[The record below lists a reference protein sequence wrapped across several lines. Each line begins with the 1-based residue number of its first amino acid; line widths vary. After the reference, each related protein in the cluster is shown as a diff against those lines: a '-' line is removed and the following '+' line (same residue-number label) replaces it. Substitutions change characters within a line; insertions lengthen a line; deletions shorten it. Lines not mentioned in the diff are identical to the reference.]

1 MSAKQEDIH
10 LMPVEQIRVLNPR
23 ARDQKKFA
31 LIMENIRVLGLKKPI
46 TVRKRQ
52 NSEDGYD
59 LVCGQGRLEA
69 FKKLGLTQIP
79 AFIRG
84 LSKNDAM
91 LCSLVENIARRNV
104 RAIDQIKTIDWME
117 KQGQPKSEIAVKT
130 GLSEQYVGDVLM
142 LLRHGEERLLDAVL
156 HGRIPI
162 TIATQIAG
170 VSDEDSQKALME
182 AYESK
187 ELNQKNL
194 RAFRKLVEQR
204 RFFGRGADSADR
216 GSRKRSRTSA
226 AGLVQAYK
234 RSVEKQRLFVRKAR
248 SCESRLLSMAAA
260 LRRLLSDEH
269 FNTLLRAENLMTL
282 PEFLGEMVE
291 ATREVA

>member
-1 MSAKQEDIH
+1 MSPKQEDIH
-10 LMPVEQIRVLNPR
+10 LVPVDQIRVLNPR
-23 ARDQKKFA
+23 ARDQRKFA
-31 LIMENIRVLGLKKPI
+31 IIMENIRVLGLKKPI
-46 TVRKRQ
+46 TVRQRK
-52 NSEDGYD
+52 NEEDGYD

-69 FKKLGLTQIP
+69 FKKLGVKEIP

-84 LSKNDAM
+84 FSKNDAL

-117 KQGQPKSEIAVKT
+117 KQGQSKSAIATKT

-142 LLRHGEERLLDAVL
+142 LLRHGEERLLDAAL

-162 TIATQIAG
+162 SIATAIAG
-170 VSDEDSQKALME
+170 VSDEDAQKALMG

-204 RFFGRGADSADR
+204 RFFGRSADPAR
-216 GSRKRSRTSA
+216 GTKKRARTSA

-248 SCESRLLSMAAA
+248 SCESRLLSLAAA
-260 LRRLLSDEH
+260 LRKLLADEH
-269 FNTLLRAENLMTL
+269 FNTLLRAEKLLTL
-282 PEFLGEMVE
+282 PEFLDEMMQSE
-291 ATREVA
+291 EEVA

>member
-1 MSAKQEDIH
+1 MNTKQEDIH
-10 LMPVEQIRVLNPR
+10 LVPVEQIRVLNPR

-31 LIMENIRVLGLKKPI
+31 IIMENIRVLGLKKPI

-52 NSEDGYD
+52 NEEDGYD

-69 FKKLGLTQIP
+69 FKKLGFKEIP

-91 LCSLVENIARRNV
+91 LCSLVENIARRHV

-117 KQGQPKSEIAVKT
+117 QQGQPKSAIAIKT

-170 VSDEDSQKALME
+170 VSDEDSQKALMG

-204 RFFGRGADSADR
+204 RFFGRSADPAR
-216 GSRKRSRTSA
+216 GTRKRSRTSA

-260 LRRLLSDEH
+260 LRKLLSDEH
-269 FNTLLRAENLMTL
+269 FNTLLRAENLLTL
-282 PEFLGEMVE
+282 PEFLDEMMQAE
-291 ATREVA
+291 REVA

>member
-1 MSAKQEDIH
+1 MNIKQEDIH
-10 LMPVEQIRVLNPR
+10 LVPVEQIRVLNPR
-23 ARDQKKFA
+23 TRDQRKFSI
-31 LIMENIRVLGLKKPI
+31 IMENIRVLGLKKPI
-46 TVRKRQ
+46 TVRQRK
-52 NSEDGYD
+52 NGEDGYD

-69 FKKLGLTQIP
+69 FKKLGHKEIP

-84 LSKNDAM
+84 LSKNDAL

-117 KQGQPKSEIAVKT
+117 KQGQPRSEIAVKT
-130 GLSEQYVGDVLM
+130 GLSEQYVADVLM
-142 LLRHGEERLLDAVL
+142 LLRHGEERLLDAAL

-170 VSDEDSQKALME
+170 VSDEDAQKALMG

-204 RFFGRGADSADR
+204 RFFGRSADAADR

-260 LRRLLSDEH
+260 LRKLLSDEH
-269 FNTLLRAENLMTL
+269 FNTLLRAENLLTL
-282 PEFLGEMVE
+282 PEFLDEMMQAE
-291 ATREVA
+291 REVA

>member
-1 MSAKQEDIH
+1 MNAKQEDIH
-10 LMPVEQIRVLNPR
+10 LVPVEQIRVLNPR

-31 LIMENIRVLGLKKPI
+31 IIMENIRVLGLKKPI
-46 TVRKRQ
+46 TVRQRQ
-52 NSEDGYD
+52 NEEDGYD

-69 FKKLGLTQIP
+69 FKKLGFKEIP

-91 LCSLVENIARRNV
+91 LCSLVENIARRHV

-117 KQGQPKSEIAVKT
+117 QQGQPKSAIAIKT

-170 VSDEDSQKALME
+170 VSDEDSQKALMG

-204 RFFGRGADSADR
+204 RFFGRSADPAR
-216 GSRKRSRTSA
+216 GTRKRSRTSA

-260 LRRLLSDEH
+260 LRKLLSDEH
-269 FNTLLRAENLMTL
+269 FNTLLRAENLLTL
-282 PEFLGEMVE
+282 PEFLDEMMQAE
-291 ATREVA
+291 REVA

>member
-1 MSAKQEDIH
+1 MNTEQEDIH
-10 LMPVEQIRVLNPR
+10 LVPVEQIRVLNPR

-31 LIMENIRVLGLKKPI
+31 IIMENIRVLGLKKPI
-46 TVRKRQ
+46 TVRRRQ
-52 NSEDGYD
+52 TDEDSYD

-69 FKKLGLTQIP
+69 FKKLGFKEIP

-91 LCSLVENIARRNV
+91 LCSLVENIARRHV

-117 KQGQPKSEIAVKT
+117 QQGQPKSAIAIKT

-170 VSDEDSQKALME
+170 VSDEDSQKALMG

-194 RAFRKLVEQR
+194 RAFRKLIEQR
-204 RFFGRGADSADR
+204 RFFGRSADPAR
-216 GSRKRSRTSA
+216 GTRKRSRTSA

-248 SCESRLLSMAAA
+248 CCESRLLSMAAA
-260 LRRLLSDEH
+260 LRKLLSDEH
-269 FNTLLRAENLMTL
+269 FNTLLRAENLFTL
-282 PEFLGEMVE
+282 PEFLDEMMEVE
-291 ATREVA
+291 MEVA

>member
-1 MSAKQEDIH
+1 MNTKQEDIH
-10 LMPVEQIRVLNPR
+10 LVPVEQIRVLNPR
-23 ARDQKKFA
+23 ARDQRKFA
-31 LIMENIRVLGLKKPI
+31 IIMENIRVLGLKKPI
-46 TVRKRQ
+46 TVRQRQ
-52 NSEDGYD
+52 NEEDGYD

-69 FKKLGLTQIP
+69 FKKLGFKEIP

-91 LCSLVENIARRNV
+91 LCSLVENIARRHV

-117 KQGQPKSEIAVKT
+117 QQGQPKSAIAIKT

-170 VSDEDSQKALME
+170 VSDEDSQKALMG

-204 RFFGRGADSADR
+204 RFFGRSADPAR
-216 GSRKRSRTSA
+216 GARKRSRTSA

-260 LRRLLSDEH
+260 LRKLLSDEH
-269 FNTLLRAENLMTL
+269 FNTLLRAENLLTL
-282 PEFLGEMVE
+282 PEFLDEMMQAE
-291 ATREVA
+291 REVA

>member
-1 MSAKQEDIH
+1 MNAKQEDIH
-10 LMPVEQIRVLNPR
+10 LVPVEQIRVLNPR

-31 LIMENIRVLGLKKPI
+31 IIMENIRVLGLKKPI
-46 TVRKRQ
+46 TVRQRQ
-52 NSEDGYD
+52 NDEDGYD

-69 FKKLGLTQIP
+69 FKKLGFKEIP

-91 LCSLVENIARRNV
+91 LCSLVENIARRHV

-117 KQGQPKSEIAVKT
+117 QQGQPKSAIAIKT

-170 VSDEDSQKALME
+170 VSDEDSQKALMG

-204 RFFGRGADSADR
+204 RFFGRSADPVR
-216 GSRKRSRTSA
+216 GPRTRARTSA

-260 LRRLLSDEH
+260 LRKLLSDEH
-269 FNTLLRAENLMTL
+269 FNTLLRAENLLTL
-282 PEFLGEMVE
+282 PEFLDEMMQAE
-291 ATREVA
+291 REVA